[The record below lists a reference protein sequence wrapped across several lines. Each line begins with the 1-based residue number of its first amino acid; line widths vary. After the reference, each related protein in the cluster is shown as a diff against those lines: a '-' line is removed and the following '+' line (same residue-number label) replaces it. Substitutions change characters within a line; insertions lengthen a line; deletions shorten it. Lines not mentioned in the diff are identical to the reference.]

1 MEMKIKLVNSLL
13 VVVVASLVFGSCT
26 VFGKETEAKK
36 TSLSK
41 IEMKIPKDKSFAEQ
55 YGVVLQK
62 LKENSP
68 LKDSFESI
76 KEYEN
81 RMTKNNFDTNLSFVE
96 YFDIRLKY
104 DPEERT
110 LVYNKGKYEN
120 NLYDTPYVDAS
131 RKFSD
136 CGTEKI
142 TNSTIISSFLKDII
156 EEVPSCFVL
165 SEKSNLFTTRGF
177 TKDLKYKRFGEYV
190 ATNGFGAKVT
200 VEKYEGE
207 SIYLVSNNEL
217 DYQQLFSF
225 KIKADT
231 KEYAKANTKVKLKII
246 GEIINP
252 QLIEQGVYYLKAT
265 FDKPTE
271 VFILAYGA
279 FIKIHSMA
287 IVDSNGKEWIIGSQ
301 SE

>member
-1 MEMKIKLVNSLL
+1 MKIKLVNSLL

-96 YFDIRLKY
+96 YFDIKLQY
-104 DPEERT
+104 DPEE
-110 LVYNKGKYEN
+110 K
-120 NLYDTPYVDAS
+120 NLYFVNENLFDSELLKVNMVD
-131 RKFSD
+131 KFSD
-136 CGTEKI
+136 CGTKKI
-142 TNSTIISSFLKDII
+142 THSTVVSSFFEAVSK
-156 EEVPSCFVL
+156 VPTCFVGR
-165 SEKSNLFTTRGF
+165 EKSNLFTTRGF
-177 TKDLKYKRFGEYV
+177 TKDLKYKKIGEYI

-271 VFILAYGA
+271 VFIWVHGA